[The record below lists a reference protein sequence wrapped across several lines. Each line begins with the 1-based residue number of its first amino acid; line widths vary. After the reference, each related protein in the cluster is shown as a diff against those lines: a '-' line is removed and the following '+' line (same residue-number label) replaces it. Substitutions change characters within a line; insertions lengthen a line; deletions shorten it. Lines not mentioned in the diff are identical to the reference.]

1 MELVLHILLELHPS
15 MDPNEI
21 VLEKKVDLPFIPLE
35 GSSEGTSSSLE
46 LCDPFASPRYYVVS
60 WVRYVE
66 NSDGT
71 FGLPILH
78 LREDDDRDPDT
89 TLYEIFVESG
99 EENGRSAF
107 QEYRTFMEK
116 RGWEFIPA

>member
-1 MELVLHILLELHPS
+1 

-21 VLEKKVDLPFIPLE
+21 VLEKKVNLPFIP
-35 GSSEGTSSSLE
+35 SEASFKGTSSTLE
-46 LCDPFASPRYYVVS
+46 LCDPFVQMRDYTVS
-60 WVRYVE
+60 WVRYIE

-71 FGLPILH
+71 FCPPILH
-78 LREDDDRDPDT
+78 LTEKEDPNSEGALYKIFAESNEEIGRE
-89 TLYEIFVESG
+89 
-99 EENGRSAF
+99 AF